1 MSANLNIVLFSI
13 DFIDID
19 QIIEALNVLGLSV
32 MIQKVET
39 IKNWEFEN
47 LREHA
52 LKLSAKSLK
61 DLVDSGDIILISG
74 LIIATYYFGIMI
86 DKLENGIFD
95 TRISIDTKLME
106 NLDNGIIN
114 SFNQSFYDSISKI
127 VLSEKIS
134 KNLLLATMGVE
145 SVIEYDNVFRN
156 IFENSHNI
164 VRWII
169 SNEDMVSVLKEND
182 YIESDRLV
190 WDKKS

>member
-1 MSANLNIVLFSI
+1 MSANINIVLFSI
-13 DFIDID
+13 DFIDIEH
-19 QIIEALNVLGLSV
+19 IIESLNVLGLSV
-32 MIQKVET
+32 IIQKVET

-47 LREHA
+47 LKEHT
-52 LKLSAKSLK
+52 LKLSAKSLE
-61 DLVDSGDIILISG
+61 DLVDSGDIVLISG
-74 LIIATYYFGIMI
+74 LIVATYYFGIMI

-95 TRISIDTKLME
+95 IRISIDTKLMKS
-106 NLDNGIIN
+106 LDNEIIY
-114 SFNQSFYDSISKI
+114 SYNQSFYDSISKI

-164 VRWII
+164 LRWIVF
-169 SNEDMVSVLKEND
+169 NEDMVSVLKEYD
-182 YIESDRLV
+182 YIKSNPFV